1 MSEEE
6 RLRLKLILE
15 RLNQISAWTANLDQ
29 NQFLADSMVRD
40 AVAMSL
46 LVVGETA
53 RRLEEE
59 TRRRAPEVPWNAI
72 TSLRNRIAHGYET
85 VDHRLVWQ
93 IVRHDLPGL
102 SSEINRLM
110 SPP

>member
-15 RLNQISAWTANLDQ
+15 RLDQISAWTADLDEGR
-29 NQFLADSMVRD
+29 FLSDPMVRD

-53 RRLEEE
+53 QRLEEE
-59 TRRRAPEVPWNAI
+59 TKRRAPEVPWSAI
-72 TSLRNRIAHGYET
+72 TSLRNRLAHGYET

-93 IVRHDLPGL
+93 IVRRDLPRL
-102 SSEINRLM
+102 SSEIRHLLAD
-110 SPP
+110 